1 VKSQVTGRSL
11 DVLLVDDS
19 PGDMRLIVE
28 ALKDGRTQVRLHI
41 ARDGLDAIA
50 FLRRRGK
57 HVDAPRPNLV
67 LLDLHMPRMDGLQV
81 LAEIKEDMELKH
93 IPVVILSGSEDAESI
108 VKTYNLH
115 ANCYVTK
122 PVDLAQFTAVVRF
135 IGDFWLTAATLP
147 MEER

>member
-1 VKSQVTGRSL
+1 VKSQVTGRPV

-28 ALKDGRTQVRLHI
+28 ALKDGGTQNRLHV
-41 ARDGLDAIA
+41 AKDGMDAVA

-57 HVDAPRPNLV
+57 HVDAPRPHLV
-67 LLDLHMPRMDGLQV
+67 LLDLNMPRMSGLQV
-81 LAEIKEDMELKH
+81 LAEIKGDSELKH
-93 IPVVILSGSEDAESI
+93 IPVVILSGSEDAENI

-122 PVDLAQFTAVVRF
+122 PVDLEQFTTVVKF

-147 MEER
+147 TEAG